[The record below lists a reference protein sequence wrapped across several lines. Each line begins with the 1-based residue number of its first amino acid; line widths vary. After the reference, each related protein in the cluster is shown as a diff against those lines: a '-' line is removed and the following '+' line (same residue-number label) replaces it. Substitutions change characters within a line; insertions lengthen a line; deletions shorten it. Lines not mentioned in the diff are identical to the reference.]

1 VLVTVRCPADG
12 VVGVSVA
19 DLRTVVVRS
28 GSDVEVTY
36 ACPLCGSPI
45 VLSASV
51 EPGLAALAGPA
62 GGCRIPVP
70 GATRKRALERLSSR
84 PLRRREDRPRIDAYA
99 EYFRRELAHTDTVD
113 AMIAEMDA
121 RRR

>member
-45 VLSASV
+45 VIPASV
-51 EPGLAALAGPA
+51 DPGLSALAGPL
-62 GGCRIPVP
+62 GCRRIAVP
-70 GATRKRALERLSSR
+70 GEARLRVPPISAAR

-99 EYFRRELAHTDTVD
+99 EYFRRELAHADTVD
-113 AMIAEMDA
+113 AMVAEMDA
-121 RRR
+121 PRL